1 MLSCSHPAPLP
12 AWPHVKV
19 TGLSRQSASHSPVW
33 ADADVMHVELDG
45 LGLLLVFEMVIGQQ
59 VVELIYHWRGGVSPF
74 WEAGHLAGKKAK
86 IKEGGARD
94 SDVTSNAANLGP
106 FTSAQDRPSLLMV
119 LTFGEEPRHICSSA
133 GGRGDRTQPLPQ
145 PRSPQCKQRLCP
157 GSGLASLFGA
167 RWWQFSSG
175 GWPSQ
180 QKQCWSCSCQIQEG
194 SWA

>member
-12 AWPHVKV
+12 TWPHVKV
-19 TGLSRQSASHSPVW
+19 TGLSRQSASHSPVR

-45 LGLLLVFEMVIGQQ
+45 LGLLLVFEMVISQQ
-59 VVELIYHWRGGVSPF
+59 VVEFIYHRRGGVSPF
-74 WEAGHLAGKKAK
+74 REAGHLAGKKAK
-86 IKEGGARD
+86 IKEGRARD
-94 SDVTSNAANLGP
+94 SDVTSNAANLRP
-106 FTSAQDRPSLLMV
+106 FTSLLMV
-119 LTFGEEPRHICSSA
+119 LTFGAEPRHMCSSA
-133 GGRGDRTQPLPQ
+133 IGQGDRTQPLPQ
-145 PRSPQCKQRLCP
+145 LRSPQYRRRLCP

-180 QKQCWSCSCQIQEG
+180 QKQCWFCSCRIQEG